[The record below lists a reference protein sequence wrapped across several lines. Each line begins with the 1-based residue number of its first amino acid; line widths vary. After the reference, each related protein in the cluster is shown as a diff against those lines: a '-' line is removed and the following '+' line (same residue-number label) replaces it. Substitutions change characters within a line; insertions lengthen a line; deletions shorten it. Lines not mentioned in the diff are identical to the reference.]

1 MVATT
6 HSSVV
11 RAPEFPPGLDWFNTD
26 QPLTVAGLRGK
37 IVLLDFWTYGCINCL
52 HVLPDLQRLEE
63 KYGGA
68 LVVIGVH
75 SGKFSN
81 ESHSDNIQQSLARYG
96 VTHPVV
102 NDAEFQ
108 VWQHYTIR
116 AWPSCVLIDPTGRI
130 AATHS
135 GEGVFAYFDP
145 LIADLA
151 ADCEAR
157 GLLDRRT
164 WPLHS
169 SAARPADS
177 PLLFPGKVLADA
189 SRDRLFIADT
199 GHNRIVVIDLNGQ
212 VQAVIGDG
220 QARLADGDWQQ
231 ASFRRPQGMT
241 LANPFTLY
249 VADTDNHAL
258 RRVDLAQ
265 GFVETVAGVGEQGYM
280 RDADGLAR
288 GAALNSPWDVLQID
302 GEIFIAMAGQHQI
315 WVYEPERR
323 RLRLWAGQGYEALED
338 GWRRL
343 ANLNQPSGLA
353 TDGESL
359 FVADSEAS
367 AIRQVD
373 LDEVGML
380 RTLVGTGLF
389 DFGDVDG
396 REEEVRLQ
404 HPLGVAYDDGWVYI
418 ADTYNHKI
426 KVLNP
431 ITRAVE
437 TLLGNGTAG
446 WRDGDVPLLAEPGG
460 LSVAEGYLYIA
471 DTNNHVIRVADLE
484 RRAASTLL
492 LRDPDGRLATN
503 RAASRRQVRLA
514 AQTVGAGVGTIRLAV
529 QLPEGYKVNGLAA
542 SQVSWQVKGGAVT
555 LPPASQRQVMMGPK
569 FPLRLEAHFEPGSAD
584 IFADLSLYYCAA
596 DRESLCLIEHVR
608 LEAPVTVSAE
618 NALTEINLSYLVPP
632 PV

>member
-1 MVATT
+1 MVATI
-6 HSSVV
+6 HSGVV
-11 RAPEFPPGLDWFNTD
+11 HAPEFPSGLDWFNTD
-26 QPLTVAGLRGK
+26 RPLTLAGLRGK
-37 IVLLDFWTYGCINCL
+37 LILLDFWTYGCINCL
-52 HVLPDLQRLEE
+52 HVLPDLHRLEE
-63 KYGGA
+63 KYA
-68 LVVIGVH
+68 DVLVVIGVH

-81 ESHSDNIQQSLARYG
+81 ESKSDNIQQSLMRYG

-135 GEGVFAYFDP
+135 GEGVYAYFDP
-145 LIADLA
+145 LIDELA
-151 ADCEAR
+151 STCEAR
-157 GLLDRRT
+157 GLLDRT
-164 WPLHS
+164 LWPRS
-169 SAARPADS
+169 STIGRPADS

-189 SRDRLFIADT
+189 DRNRLFIADT
-199 GHNRIVVIDLNGQ
+199 GHNRIVVTDLGGQ

-220 QARLADGDWQQ
+220 QARLADGDWRQ
-231 ASFRRPQGMT
+231 ASFHRPQGMT
-241 LANPFTLY
+241 LANPYTLY
-249 VADTDNHAL
+249 VADTENHAL
-258 RRVDLAQ
+258 RRVDLVQ
-265 GFVETVAGVGEQGYM
+265 EFVETVAGVGKQGYM
-280 RDADGLAR
+280 RDVDGLAY
-288 GAALNSPWDVLQID
+288 GAVLNSPWDVLQID
-302 GEIFIAMAGQHQI
+302 GDIYIAMAGQHQI

-367 AIRQVD
+367 AIRQID

-380 RTLVGTGLF
+380 RTLIGAGLF

-396 REEEVRLQ
+396 REEMVRLQ
-404 HPLGVAYDDGWVYI
+404 HPLGVAYDDGWVFI

-426 KVLNP
+426 KALNP
-431 ITRAVE
+431 ITRAVG

-446 WRDGDVPLLAEPGG
+446 WRDGDAPLLAEPGG
-460 LSVAEGYLYIA
+460 LSVAEGHLYIA
-471 DTNNHVIRVADLE
+471 DTNNHVIRVADLT
-484 RRAASTLL
+484 RRMTSTLL

-503 RAASRRQVRLA
+503 RATSRRHIPLA
-514 AQTVGAGVGTIRLAV
+514 AQTVGAGAGTIRLAV
-529 QLPEGYKVNGLAA
+529 QLPEGYKVNGMAA

-555 LPPASQRQVMMGPK
+555 LPPASQRQVMLGPM
-569 FPLRLEAHFEPGSAD
+569 FPLRLEAHFEPGSAE

-608 LEAPVTVSAE
+608 LEAPVTVSADSLPAE
-618 NALTEINLSYLVPP
+618 VNLAYSVPP